1 MKVHTYKGK
10 GQSIYL
16 GLVRNLDLFL
26 LLFNS
31 ENEDRA
37 HFSQEA
43 TLGKIHFRCF
53 IVKKTKFYSCLLLF
67 WFSVH
72 VWHEWMD

>member
-43 TLGKIHFRCF
+43 TLGKIHFRFF
-53 IVKKTKFYSCLLLF
+53 IVLLLRRPDF
-67 WFSVH
+67 IPACYCFDS
-72 VWHEWMD
+72 

>member
-37 HFSQEA
+37 HFSQED
-43 TLGKIHFRCF
+43 TLQ
-53 IVKKTKFYSCLLLF
+53 VFYC
-67 WFSVH
+67 
-72 VWHEWMD
+72 